1 MKIHITPKSAFLH
14 LFLIAMLYA
23 SVIAVLTVVFQYVN
37 LAYPDTLTGG
47 YYSRTNIFGLLNWGS
62 AVLVIAFPALIV
74 VSTVLEKE
82 FLKDETKRH
91 TPERKWLLYLTQFIT
106 ALTIVISLMTLVYN
120 FYNGGLTMRFGLKV
134 LATLTVA
141 ASTLGYYRWEL
152 VRSGKR
158 SQTPLITAVVS
169 SLCVLVILG
178 AAFFI
183 GASPQTQRA
192 EKFDQQRMDHLSSV
206 QSQVIGFWQAKKALP
221 NTLDEMNNTLQG
233 YIIPK
238 DPETSKAYTYK
249 KTGELQFEL
258 CATFGTKSYNY
269 DEEKAAGNV
278 IDSRGTAEDA
288 KVASLSVAPYDPYQ
302 TWLHT
307 KGEYCFTRTIDPDY
321 YKTVDPAVTDA
332 ATTSVAQ

>member
-1 MKIHITPKSAFLH
+1 MKIHITPKSAFSH

-23 SVIAVLTVVFQYVN
+23 SLIAVLTVIFQYVN

-62 AVLVIAFPALIV
+62 AVLVIAFPALLA
-74 VSTVLEKE
+74 VSVFLEKE
-82 FLKDETKRH
+82 FLADELQRQS
-91 TPERKWLLYLTQFIT
+91 PERKWLLYLTQFVT
-106 ALTIVISLMTLVYN
+106 ALTIVISLMALVYN

-134 LATLTVA
+134 LATLVIA
-141 ASTLGYYRWEL
+141 AAVLGYYRWEL

-158 SQTPLITAVVS
+158 SQAPLITAVVS
-169 SLCVLVILG
+169 SVCVLLVLG

-183 GASPQTQRA
+183 GASPQNQRA
-192 EKFDQQRMDHLSSV
+192 EKFDQQRMDHLSSI
-206 QSQVIGFWQAKKALP
+206 QSQLISFWQVKKVLP

-238 DPETSKAYTYK
+238 DPETTTNYTYK
-249 KTGELQFEL
+249 KTSDLQFEL

-269 DEEKAAGNV
+269 DKEKAAGNV
-278 IDSRGTAEDA
+278 IDSRGTAEDTKA
-288 KVASLSVAPYDPYQ
+288 ASFSITPYDPYQ
-302 TWLHT
+302 IWLHT

-321 YKTVDPAVTDA
+321 YKTVEPAVSDA
-332 ATTSVAQ
+332 VTTSVVQ

>member
-23 SVIAVLTVVFQYVN
+23 SVIAILTVLFQYVN

-62 AVLVIAFPALIV
+62 AVLVIAFPALV
-74 VSTVLEKE
+74 AVSTVLEKE
-82 FLKDETKRH
+82 FLKDDTKRH

-106 ALTIVISLMTLVYN
+106 ALTIVISLMALVYN
-120 FYNGGLTMRFGLKV
+120 FYNGGLTIRFGLKV

-141 ASTLGYYRWEL
+141 AATLGYYRWEL

-158 SQTPLITAVVS
+158 SQTPLITAVTS
-169 SLCVLVILG
+169 SVCVLIVL
-178 AAFFI
+178 ATAFFI
-183 GASPQTQRA
+183 GASPQNQRA
-192 EKFDQQRMDHLSSV
+192 EKFDQQRMDHLSSL
-206 QSQVIGFWQAKKALP
+206 QSQVIGFWQAKKTLP
-221 NTLDEMNNTLQG
+221 NTVDEMNNTLQG

-258 CATFGTKSYNY
+258 CATFGTQSYNY
-269 DEEKAAGNV
+269 ETEKAAGNV
-278 IDSRGTAEDA
+278 IDSRGTADETKA
-288 KVASLSVAPYDPYQ
+288 ASLSVAPYDPYQ

-321 YKTVDPAVTDA
+321 YKTVEPAAA
-332 ATTSVAQ
+332 ATTSVVQ